1 MSRSGAELTAA
12 AGRGGNRGPVKFA
25 RGEDLTWQ
33 SYCNM
38 HPAWIERQGTKR
50 RDGGTTV
57 LPGSPGK
64 SGLEDGKCSQ
74 I

>member
-12 AGRGGNRGPVKFA
+12 AGRGNRGPVEFA

-50 RDGGTTV
+50 RGDDGGTSV
-57 LPGSPGK
+57 LPGLLRK
-64 SGLEDGKCSQ
+64 SG
-74 I
+74 